1 MLRVSVSI
9 AGSVMLIVAASS
21 QTPRPQGPV
30 CPTLADRFG
39 HDGEGH
45 EWLLNRAELDNR
57 EADYREHPLPAL
69 KSHRPEG

>member
-39 HDGEGH
+39 HVEVSQDGRLDGFQIH
-45 EWLLNRAELDNR
+45 EIDF
-57 EADYREHPLPAL
+57 
-69 KSHRPEG
+69 SVS